1 MHKYSSNEWICQI
14 FDSNNKFIIFLVDDK
29 EFLKKHNEIQDEI
42 SNLFKK
48 VLDSE
53 PVHNDKYTKAKI
65 KIYNNRINKSFQ
77 GN

>member
-1 MHKYSSNEWICQI
+1 MHKYSSNEWICEI
-14 FDSNNKFIIFLVDDK
+14 FDSNNQFIIFLVDDK
-29 EFLKKHNEIQDEI
+29 EFLKKHNETQDEI

-53 PVHNDKYTKAKI
+53 PVCNDKYTKTKI
-65 KIYNNRINKSFQ
+65 KLYNNRINKSFQ